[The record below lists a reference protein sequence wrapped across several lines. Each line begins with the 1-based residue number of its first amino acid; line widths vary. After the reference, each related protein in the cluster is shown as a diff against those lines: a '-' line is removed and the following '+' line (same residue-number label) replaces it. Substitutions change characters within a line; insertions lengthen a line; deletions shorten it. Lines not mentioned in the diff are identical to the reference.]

1 VMRDEQP
8 TQWRSR
14 QCRSRYCSYE
24 LMLEPIAMCLVDGIR
39 MNGAWLYVHNEE
51 RCDTDECASQRE

>member
-1 VMRDEQP
+1 
-8 TQWRSR
+8 
-14 QCRSRYCSYE
+14 
-24 LMLEPIAMCLVDGIR
+24 MLEPIAMCLVDGIR